1 MLDLNLEEI
10 ECVSSMTNYS
20 RGFLIGYEFKPFIDI
35 VHIDEFSEEPSII
48 KSINLK
54 VAHFFKCIAIDVSS
68 DEMSVVCSV

>member
-1 MLDLNLEEI
+1 
-10 ECVSSMTNYS
+10 MTNYS